1 MATLTAQ
8 EIVEAGLEATY
19 DAATGGGDDFLN
31 SGREMI
37 HVKNGS
43 GSEITVTVTAQKT
56 TLAKGGYGTLTK
68 SNSVVAITAAEDRF
82 IGPFPI
88 TAFNDPNGKA
98 QITYSDVTS
107 LTLAVIKGAGLS
119 AV

>member
-1 MATLTAQ
+1 MATLTAE

-19 DAATGGGDDFLN
+19 AAATGGGDEFLN

-37 HVKNGS
+37 HVKNG
-43 GSEITVTVTAQKT
+43 GGGDITVTVTAQKT
-56 TLAKGGYGTLTK
+56 TSSKGGYGTLTK
-68 SNSVVAITAAEDRF
+68 ADSVVVVTAGEERF

-88 TAFNDPNGKA
+88 TAFNDSNGKA
-98 QITYSDVTS
+98 QITYSGVTS
-107 LTLAVIKGAGLS
+107 LTLAIIKGAGLS